1 MAKICFVGLPGKIGR
16 CIITGPQ
23 PPPVHPQKTS
33 GIEEPGIYPE
43 IFVDA
48 SIIDTVHHAT
58 KNISDRGTRAA
69 LQKGIEDAV
78 AAMKK
83 RGGEDIFSI
92 TLDG

>member
-48 SIIDTVHHAT
+48 SIIGWYNYIYHDNSAGNALIKKYNVRSV
-58 KNISDRGTRAA
+58 SD
-69 LQKGIEDAV
+69 
-78 AAMKK
+78 
-83 RGGEDIFSI
+83 I
-92 TLDG
+92 TSCSTCHR